1 MYQAS
6 RRLASPNGVVVV
18 GLLMAVLTVLTLV
31 LASLPARAWREAR
44 LFQLVWNSAGFGQL
58 VRTRTRLRTG
68 AYLRLRVKN
77 VLLSFLTLGF
87 YRPFAMASEYAAKV
101 GSVSLYV
108 KGDLDQLQ
116 GELVQEQGAFGDAAA
131 DAFGLDLI
139 G

>member
-1 MYQAS
+1 M
-6 RRLASPNGVVVV
+6 
-18 GLLMAVLTVLTLV
+18 
-31 LASLPARAWREAR
+31 
-44 LFQLVWNSAGFGQL
+44 
-58 VRTRTRLRTG
+58 VRTRTRLRTS

-108 KGDLDQLQ
+108 KGQLDQLQ